1 MLKILAFGNAD
12 KKLSINFLAYLI
24 GCEVLD
30 ANAVLRKVN
39 AKIVNAGKLM
49 PTFDLKK
56 GVTFMLK
63 NGLKTIFTKPDP
75 LNSMS

>member
-12 KKLSINFLAYLI
+12 KKLSINFLAHLI

-39 AKIVNAGKLM
+39 AKIVNAGKIM

-56 GVTFMLK
+56 GVTSHPPF
-63 NGLKTIFTKPDP
+63 
-75 LNSMS
+75 

>member
-12 KKLSINFLAYLI
+12 KKLSINFLTYLI

-39 AKIVNAGKLM
+39 AKIVLLPGS
-49 PTFDLKK
+49 
-56 GVTFMLK
+56 VRSSRR
-63 NGLKTIFTKPDP
+63 I
-75 LNSMS
+75 NSAV

>member
-12 KKLSINFLAYLI
+12 KKLSINFLGYLI
-24 GCEVLD
+24 GCEVLN

-56 GVTFMLK
+56 GVSDEGFINLAVRCSVVHIRHTQ
-63 NGLKTIFTKPDP
+63 
-75 LNSMS
+75 S